1 MSRHRGLSDR
11 SGGEHCD
18 AVGRREAPLSSCQFG
33 LTHPGRNAWRSRC
46 PGDSRK
52 DIAMNSV
59 IYIVGLVVIVIAVLS
74 LIGLA

>member
-1 MSRHRGLSDR
+1 MPWAAERHPLLLPIRPSLTP
-11 SGGEHCD
+11 GGTH
-18 AVGRREAPLSSCQFG
+18 GR
-33 LTHPGRNAWRSRC
+33 RSRC

-59 IYIVGLVVIVIAVLS
+59 IYVVGLVVIVIAVLS